1 MQTRYDTG
9 MIGHIEG
16 TVRAVRHTF
25 AIISAGG
32 VGYKIALT
40 KEALAGLKPEGTA
53 SLWTHLAVREDALD
67 LYGFRTE
74 EELRIFELLLTV
86 SGIGPKSAMAVLDVA
101 SVETLRSAISQANA
115 EYLIE
120 VSGIGKKTAE
130 KIVLELKDKI
140 GASAGE
146 GAHALR
152 GDQEAQ
158 EAMRALGYSQ
168 NEAREALRKVPRSVL
183 NSNDRLREALKIVG
197 TRK

>member
-1 MQTRYDTG
+1 
-9 MIGHIEG
+9 MIGYIEG
-16 TVRAVRHTF
+16 TVRALRPTF
-25 AIISAGG
+25 AIVSTGG
-32 VGYKIALT
+32 VGYKITLT
-40 KEALAGLKPEGTA
+40 KEALAGLKAEGPA
-53 SLWTHLAVREDALD
+53 SLWTHLVVREDVLD

-86 SGIGPKSAMAVLDVA
+86 SGIGPKSALAVMDVA

-140 GASAGE
+140 GASAAEAG
-146 GAHALR
+146 HALQ

-168 NEAREALRKVPRSVL
+168 NEAREALRKVPRSVV
-183 NSNDRLREALKIVG
+183 NSNNRLREALKIVG
-197 TRK
+197 RK

>member
-1 MQTRYDTG
+1 

-25 AIISAGG
+25 AIVSAGG

-40 KEALAGLKPEGTA
+40 KEALAGLRPEKEA

-140 GASAGE
+140 GASSAE
-146 GAHALR
+146 STHALR

-168 NEAREALRKVPRSVL
+168 NEAREALRKVPQSVV

-197 TRK
+197 KR

>member
-1 MQTRYDTG
+1 

-16 TVRAVRHTF
+16 TVLAVRATF

-40 KEALAGLKPEGTA
+40 KEALAGLKPERTV
-53 SLWTHLAVREDALD
+53 SFWTHLVVREDVLD

-86 SGIGPKSAMAVLDVA
+86 SGIGPKSALAVMDVA

-115 EYLIE
+115 NCLTE
-120 VSGIGKKTAE
+120 VSGIGKKTAG
-130 KIVLELKDKI
+130 KIILELKDKI
-140 GASAGE
+140 GASAAESG
-146 GAHALR
+146 HALQ

-168 NEAREALRKVPRSVL
+168 NEAREALRKVPRSFV

-197 TRK
+197 NRH